1 MAAWTEQAMLQEAAV
16 TSSNVCV
23 RVCVWRGSEWR
34 KKTFD
39 WCLCWGKDVG

>member
-23 RVCVWRGSEWR
+23 RVCVCGGGVNGE
-34 KKTFD
+34 KKHLIGV
-39 WCLCWGKDVG
+39 CAGERM